1 MRQGLAKLPKQDW
14 TWDPVS
20 ASQAV
25 ETKCMHGLY
34 VLKGA
39 EKGPRWEI
47 LSGEGKWNQLLG
59 ERGLRGLTLQAA
71 IWIYTTREE
80 GVGNKEPLGWVLRF
94 EVHPRKGRGK
104 SRVCPPIKCM
114 FVLVWK
120 CSATRRGKSAGTLM
134 LTEHLLWGPGLRHP
148 YEVILLL
155 CLERHQANLQN
166 KALREC
172 QEYLLNQTKKG
183 TTLMRT
189 DLLVNHSL
197 GNLLRIKPI
206 TTTK

>member
-1 MRQGLAKLPKQDW
+1 
-14 TWDPVS
+14 
-20 ASQAV
+20 
-25 ETKCMHGLY
+25 MHGLY
-34 VLKGA
+34 VCTQGS
-39 EKGPRWEI
+39 EKETLMRDPEWRRKMKPAPR
-47 LSGEGKWNQLLG
+47 

-80 GVGNKEPLGWVLRF
+80 GVGNKEPLDWALWF
-94 EVHPRKGRGK
+94 EVHPRKGRGI

-114 FVLVWK
+114 FVLVWR
-120 CSATRRGKSAGTLM
+120 CSATRRGKTAGTLM
-134 LTEHLLWGPGLRHP
+134 LTEHLLWGPGLGHP
-148 YEVILLL
+148 YEVTLLL
-155 CLERHQANLQN
+155 SLERHQAKLQN

-172 QEYLLNQTKKG
+172 QEYLLNQTKK

-197 GNLLRIKPI
+197 GNLLRVKPI

>member
-1 MRQGLAKLPKQDW
+1 MHAWALCTQGSEKETLMR
-14 TWDPVS
+14 
-20 ASQAV
+20 
-25 ETKCMHGLY
+25 
-34 VLKGA
+34 
-39 EKGPRWEI
+39 GPEWRRKMNPT
-47 LSGEGKWNQLLG
+47 SR
-59 ERGLRGLTLQAA
+59 ERGLRGLTLQTA

-80 GVGNKEPLGWVLRF
+80 GVGNKEPLDWALWF

-114 FVLVWK
+114 FLLVWK
-120 CSATRRGKSAGTLM
+120 RSATRRGKTAGTLM
-134 LTEHLLWGPGLRHP
+134 LTEHLLWGPELRHP

-155 CLERHQANLQN
+155 SLERLQAKLQN

-197 GNLLRIKPI
+197 GNLLRVKPI